1 MASKVLLDANVLIRF
16 LTRDHD
22 EHYLKSIEIFRD
34 IESGKIEAMLMDFIL
49 AEVIYVLKRIY
60 KLEKKDISSTLKKL
74 LLYKHLYTENKL
86 VTFEALEIYADKNI
100 DFADKNIDFADALL
114 CAKKKLE
121 GFEIVSFDK
130 DIGRCLK

>member
-16 LTRDHD
+16 LTRDHE
-22 EHYLKSIEIFRD
+22 EHYFKSVEIFRE
-34 IESGKIEAMLMDFIL
+34 IESGKVEAMLMDFIL

-60 KLEKKDISSTLKKL
+60 KYEKSEISSTLKKL

-86 VTFEALEIYADKNI
+86 VTFEALDIYANKNI
-100 DFADKNIDFADALL
+100 DFADSLL

>member
-1 MASKVLLDANVLIRF
+1 MASKVLLDANILIRF
-16 LTRDHD
+16 LTRDHE
-22 EHYLKSIEIFRD
+22 EHYLKSVEIFRD
-34 IESGKIEAMLMDFIL
+34 IENGKIEAMLMDFIL

-60 KLEKKDISSTLKKL
+60 KHEKKDISSALKKL
-74 LLYKHLYTENKL
+74 LLYNHIYTENKL
-86 VTFEALEIYADKNI
+86 VTFEALDIYADKNI
-100 DFADKNIDFADALL
+100 DFADAML

>member
-1 MASKVLLDANVLIRF
+1 MASKILLDANVLIRF
-16 LTRDHD
+16 LTRDHE
-22 EHYLKSIEIFRD
+22 EHYLKSVEIFRS
-34 IESGKIEAMLMDFIL
+34 IESGKVEAMLMDFIL

-60 KLEKKDISSTLKKL
+60 KYEKKDISSALKKL

-100 DFADKNIDFADALL
+100 DFADALL
-114 CAKKKLE
+114 CAKQRLE

-130 DIGRCLK
+130 DIERCSK

>member
-1 MASKVLLDANVLIRF
+1 MVSKVLLDANVLIRF
-16 LTRDHD
+16 LTRDHE

-100 DFADKNIDFADALL
+100 DFADALF

-121 GFEIVSFDK
+121 GFEIVSFDN